1 MENLSEIKQL
11 HEQVQ
16 HDIFR
21 ILNQYQ
27 VLVPI
32 TNSIPSKASLY
43 FFAEDYRFYL
53 YEMPMEVASFIN
65 SVNRLLE
72 TGYLSMVTSSN
83 YSHLLFIKTGEY
95 ILMNQDEKEN
105 FILVHNINIEEM
117 LAKEQKFSF
126 SGEMPL

>member
-16 HDIFR
+16 QDIFR
-21 ILNQYQ
+21 ILAEHK
-27 VLVPI
+27 VLVPVA
-32 TNSIPSKASLY
+32 SSLPSKTTLY

-72 TGYLSMVTSSN
+72 TGYLSMVTSTHS
-83 YSHLLFIKTGEY
+83 SHLLFIKSREY
-95 ILMNQDEKEN
+95 RLMNQEEKES
-105 FILVHNINIEEM
+105 FMLSHNINIDEM
-117 LAKEQKFSF
+117 LIRERKFSF
-126 SGEMPL
+126 SGEMR

>member
-21 ILNQYQ
+21 ILNEYQ

-32 TNSIPSKASLY
+32 TNSLPSKAALY

-83 YSHLLFIKTGEY
+83 YPHLLFIKTGEY
-95 ILMNQDEKEN
+95 IQMSDDEKES
-105 FILVHNINIEEM
+105 FTLVHNINIEEM

-126 SGEMPL
+126 SGEIRL